1 MKKSTFWTICAAIS
15 IIFAVHSVYNLD
27 FIQAMISCTSCCASL
42 VIGAWYEREE
52 REQKEKH

>member
-1 MKKSTFWTICAAIS
+1 MKKSKFWIIVAAIS
-15 IIFAVHSVYNLD
+15 IIFAVHSTYNLD
-27 FIQAMISCTSCCASL
+27 FIQAMIGCTTCCASL